1 MPAYNQATWLPEALD
16 ALLAQTF
23 EDWECLIISDGSPDN
38 VASVANL
45 YTQKDKRITFF
56 DTTNAGVS
64 AARNFGISKARAA
77 YILPLDADDKIS
89 AGYIAACFTKLGSA
103 AGIKVV
109 YGAAEKFGA
118 VNGPWILP
126 EYSFDELLLSNC
138 IHPCGMFRKAD
149 WESIGGYD
157 EQMLDGIED
166 WEFWINL
173 LKDGGKAVRAN
184 DAVFYWRRKEE
195 SRTTKITTEKSV
207 WLQRYIYNKH
217 ATLYERFFT
226 DPIALYN
233 GYRSVHKNWKW
244 AQQNPFRFFVSRF
257 RKKITST

>member
-1 MPAYNQATWLPEALD
+1 MPAYNQAQWLPEALD
-16 ALLAQTF
+16 ALLAQSF
-23 EDWECLIISDGSPDN
+23 NDWECIIVSDGSPDD
-38 VASVANL
+38 VATIAGEYVQIDN
-45 YTQKDKRITFF
+45 RISFY
-56 DTTNAGVS
+56 DTKNGGVS
-64 AARNFGISKARAA
+64 VARNFAIQQAKAP

-89 AGYIAACFTKLGSA
+89 SNYIEACFKIIDNSA
-103 AGIKVV
+103 EIKVA

-118 VNGPWILP
+118 INGQWRLP
-126 EYSFDELLLSNC
+126 DYSFDELLLSNI

-149 WESIGGYD
+149 WEQINGYD

-207 WLQRYIYNKH
+207 RLQRYIYFKH
-217 ATLYERFFT
+217 ATLYERHFT

-233 GYRSVHKNWKW
+233 GYRRVYENWKW
-244 AQQNPFRFFVSRF
+244 IQDNPFRFFISRL
-257 RKKITST
+257 KKKNHSK